1 MTRNS
6 EIVSPD
12 EGHLHVEPDPRAA
25 YADGKYYAA
34 KTQAERLLKG
44 YAIAWATWRFL
55 AGDWD
60 YANAFTQALESA
72 ERVFTHSTDYSS
84 RHEAHK
90 MRKISEDLANELL
103 KRGELKKEDIETSE
117 MQRRC
122 NDKLWV
128 LDDQQRDVSR
138 VTSDDVSPLFTKD
151 KPADW
156 PNIILTANHAR
167 ASSTND
173 LVELLKGIEQL
184 TSDAGDEPLA
194 LHRLKNDA
202 PKQKVK
208 GKTIVAL
215 ACHTERDIF
224 LNGAELIERRCDLEE
239 DTAGNADPSKRTLAH
254 MSPAAMR
261 LAKLMMKCFVEPQK
275 ANGTPLVDLDRAT
288 KEHRDVGDPYIANAH
303 TKDLVLRADATAIA
317 QHIKLVGYSKGANAV
332 TDALRFLYLECARLG
347 VRLKVREKDGK
358 SRIAGENDISTLIQ
372 NIGLLSLA
380 PGEVP
385 LTKAEKYKVGIK
397 RTTILNTHDMTAGH
411 LVNPDAADY
420 DVWTDK
426 LVTIEGTTE
435 ELGHSIKSALGGD
448 GIKGYIMDAVNSLK
462 RNYQIAQDEVKAF
475 FASNHRKHAITT
487 LCLSPS
493 LDGRDNLLY
502 VQFAPGVSRAQ
513 EHEVVGHITQAFK
526 RYGFKDV
533 KIESD
538 LANRRRLQVT
548 LDHDA
553 AKHPVITNNEQNN
566 RVAASDHAKVNA
578 CHRAFAALKEME
590 GTSLFITHDAVDYFN
605 NLMQMPEKIVADVQ
619 HQGRSIELSG
629 RGARGGK

>member
-1 MTRNS
+1 M
-6 EIVSPD
+6 
-12 EGHLHVEPDPRAA
+12 HVDPDPRAA
-25 YADGKYYAA
+25 NADGTYYAR
-34 KTQAERLLKG
+34 KTRAEAALDG
-44 YAIAWATWRFL
+44 YAHIWALSTAGLRFL
-55 AGDWD
+55 AGDLN
-60 YANAFTQALESA
+60 YTKAFEQARASA
-72 ERVFTHSTDYSS
+72 ERQFTHSTDYSS
-84 RHEAHK
+84 RGEARKMHEV
-90 MRKISEDLANELL
+90 SSDLANELV

-128 LDDQQRDVSR
+128 LDNQQSDVSR
-138 VTSDDVSPLFTKD
+138 VTSDDISPLFTKD

-184 TSDAGDEPLA
+184 ASDAGSEPLA
-194 LHRLKNDA
+194 IHRLKNDE

-275 ANGTPLVDLDRAT
+275 ANGTRLVDLDRAT
-288 KEHRDVGDPYIANAH
+288 KEYRDAEAPYIADVH
-303 TKDLVLRADATAIA
+303 SKDLVLRADATAIA

-358 SRIAGENDISTLIQ
+358 TRIAGENDISTLIQ

-385 LTKAEKYKVGIK
+385 LTKAEKYKVGMK

-426 LVTIEGTTE
+426 LVTIKGTTE
-435 ELGHSIKSALGGD
+435 ELGHSIKSALGGN
-448 GIKGYIMDAVNSLK
+448 GKTGYIMDASNADQP
-462 RNYQIAQDEVKAF
+462 NYQTAQDEVKAF
-475 FASNHRKHAITT
+475 FASNHRLHAITT

-502 VQFAPGVSRAQ
+502 VQFAPGVTRAE
-513 EHEVVGHITQAFK
+513 EHEVVGHIRQAFQ
-526 RYGFKDV
+526 RYGFNDV

-553 AKHPVITNNEQNN
+553 AKHPVIRNNDQNN
-566 RVAASDHAKVNA
+566 RVVAADHGKVNA
-578 CHRAFAALKEME
+578 CQRAFAALKEME
-590 GTSLFITHDAVDYFN
+590 GTNLFVTHDAVDYFK

-619 HQGRSIELSG
+619 HQGLAARSTG
-629 RGARGGK
+629 RWPRAGK